1 MKITCPHCGKV
12 QRVAPHYMGKRYMCV
27 WCMKMLDV
35 KADKPVSLNLP
46 PQLAQAPKPVVEEE
60 PLLASIVEEPSVASV
75 VAEPSQ
81 KKSIWLSLPVLL
93 GIPVSLGFLFLCAG
107 FFIIGKSEK
116 SRSTDALLRPGSQQ
130 WLIVNSEAH
139 WAPSENATVAG
150 KINYGAT
157 VTVVKDDGSG
167 WVEVDKWAPVYKSRT
182 WNPYNEEF
190 LGQTESVFI
199 RKEHLTPRNPHIYG
213 R

>member
-1 MKITCPHCGKV
+1 MRIDLRGSLLFRNMHLQGSQESMKITCPHCGKV

-81 KKSIWLSLPVLL
+81 KKSIWLSLPVL
-93 GIPVSLGFLFLCAG
+93 
-107 FFIIGKSEK
+107 
-116 SRSTDALLRPGSQQ
+116 
-130 WLIVNSEAH
+130 
-139 WAPSENATVAG
+139 
-150 KINYGAT
+150 
-157 VTVVKDDGSG
+157 DDL
-167 WVEVDKWAPVYKSRT
+167 
-182 WNPYNEEF
+182 WN
-190 LGQTESVFI
+190 
-199 RKEHLTPRNPHIYG
+199 
-213 R
+213 